1 MNSHILILN
10 ASSFNYM
17 INNECIKGDPRS
29 NMTDLR
35 ISRYFILYRIPPP
48 PLFDMPAVNVLGNAT
63 TIEKYKVTL
72 MNVLFSIRFQ
82 SGDNPAHQKQL
93 KKTARKTRPNWNHFA
108 WMSDIDVAKFDDLL
122 AAYDWFLFLK
132 ETDDQPL
139 RFGTVTTQWK
149 DMGGFQD
156 FCFFSELFPGDP
168 TRPVHWV
175 QNPVVADSILKM
187 HLITSDIGNV

>member
-1 MNSHILILN
+1 
-10 ASSFNYM
+10 
-17 INNECIKGDPRS
+17 
-29 NMTDLR
+29 
-35 ISRYFILYRIPPP
+35 
-48 PLFDMPAVNVLGNAT
+48 
-63 TIEKYKVTL
+63 

-82 SGDNPAHQKQL
+82 SGDNPAHQEQL
-93 KKTARKTRPNWNHFA
+93 KTARKTRPNWNHFA
-108 WMSDIDVAKFDDLL
+108 WMSNIDVAKLDDLL

-149 DMGGFQD
+149 DMGCFRD

-168 TRPVHWV
+168 TRPVRWV